1 MDLQLTGRAAIV
13 TGASRGIGRAIA
25 IALAEE
31 GCDVAL
37 VARGAERLRE
47 TAAEVAALGVR
58 AAAVTADVTR
68 SDDVTRFVDEAAR
81 ELGRIDILVNNAGG
95 SFPDDD
101 DGWQQAFDANIHA
114 AVRATRAVVP
124 HMRAR
129 HGGAIVHVA
138 SIWGREAGGGIPY
151 NAMKAAMISHAKNAA
166 LALAPDN
173 IRVNSVA
180 PGSISHPGGSWGRRS
195 EEDPEA
201 MARFVRDNI
210 AMGRFGR
217 PEEVAAVVA
226 FLCSPRASW
235 ITGACINVDGGQTRS
250 NI

>member
-1 MDLQLTGRAAIV
+1 MDLELTHRVALI

-37 VARGAERLRE
+37 VARGEEPLRATAREIADMGARAEP
-47 TAAEVAALGVR
+47 VV
-58 AAAVTADVTR
+58 ADVTVAA
-68 SDDVTRFVDEAAR
+68 DVERMVAQTVER
-81 ELGRIDILVNNAGG
+81 LGRVDILVNNAGG

-101 DGWQQAFDANIHA
+101 EGWQNAFRANIEA

-124 HMRAR
+124 HMRAQ
-129 HGGAIVHVA
+129 GGGVIVHIA
-138 SIWGREAGGGIPY
+138 SIWGREAGGGLPY
-151 NAMKAAMISHAKNAA
+151 NAMKAAMISHAKNSA
-166 LALAPDN
+166 LALAKDN

-180 PGSISHPGGSWGRRS
+180 PGSILFEGGSWGRRV
-195 EEDPEA
+195 EADPEG
-201 MARFVRDNI
+201 MRKFVAENI
-210 AMGRFGR
+210 AMGRFGT
-217 PEEVAAVVA
+217 PEEVANVVA

-235 ITGACINVDGGQTRS
+235 VTGACINIDGGQTRS

>member
-1 MDLQLTGRAAIV
+1 VDLELRNRVALV

-25 IALAEE
+25 LTLAGE

-37 VARGAERLRE
+37 VARGEEALRAAERD
-47 TAAEVAALGVR
+47 VAALGVR
-58 AAAVTADVTR
+58 TATVVADVTVAA
-68 SDDVTRFVDEAAR
+68 DVKQMVEETVRR
-81 ELGRIDILVNNAGG
+81 LGRVDILVNNAGG

-101 DGWQQAFDANIHA
+101 GGWQSAFHANIEA

-124 HMRAR
+124 HMRAQG
-129 HGGAIVHVA
+129 GGAVVHVA
-138 SIWGREAGGGIPY
+138 SIWGREAGGGLPY

-166 LALAPDN
+166 LALAKDH

-180 PGSISHPGGSWGRRS
+180 PGSIEFPGGSWGRRV
-195 EEDPEA
+195 EADPDE
-201 MARFVRDNI
+201 MARFVEQNI

-217 PEEVAAVVA
+217 PEEVANVVA

-235 ITGACINVDGGQTRS
+235 VTGACINIDGGQTRS